1 MEQVIGA
8 EMERREQPDSNH
20 ALAFAEG
27 QRWVEEVTGKKFG
40 QKDFRSALEDG
51 VLLCELV
58 NKIKPG
64 VNKKINRLSTPI
76 AGLDNINVFL
86 KGCQKIGL
94 KEAQLFHPGD
104 LQDLSSRVTV
114 KREETERRLKNVLI
128 TIYWLGRRAQSD
140 PHYNGPYLDLNAFEG
155 LLGQTLIKA
164 LTDSGSLNRSGR
176 DSGYCDIWCAERP
189 EPASPQ
195 FTHRRDDSF
204 DSLDSFGSK
213 SFASLSSDIT
223 LKGSSEGGGSD
234 IEPDNLSSKAMEGPK
249 DDMMLRRVSTSE
261 FKPVVPFNQFL
272 PTKSKP
278 ATYVP
283 APLRKKR
290 AERNEENRRS
300 WASPMFTEPE
310 GSLTSLN
317 RKEPIT
323 KEENVAGSKASEG
336 TSTRG
341 ENGTPRDLGLV
352 CPASDSGS
360 DSEGREPDPVVDD
373 LALRKF
379 GYSISSTRNKLCGL
393 DKDLPPQT
401 QQAASLPSHVTHL
414 MHDDDK
420 CSSNQRLQ
428 TGGSTATSQSLGDES
443 SSEEETVA
451 TPDIEKD
458 DLYARKLIA
467 VGRGTG
473 VTHDRFL
480 PKHWSPEGA
489 EHWKHIQLGSQ
500 KRPWYKQLQY
510 IRRKPAEFP
519 EELEFDTNHCSVIK
533 TRTEQDHA
541 TSFENCCNR
550 EGQLTAQTAKSL
562 PAISQEL
569 AEGPTHNLI
578 EPSLFPLLQVLHA
591 SPNYSE
597 LVDFSVSKPKLD
609 PAAGPRILMQ
619 NRNPHIAE
627 HSNPAT
633 VETDEDLEPDLK
645 NDDMFSRKTGAF
657 CATPD
662 LKSFQAQERSSIGL
676 SDSVE
681 RLIAQE
687 RRDKSVIPDPEKDDV
702 IIRKERD
709 SQTKPLLPS
718 GAPDIYNPVPFPDPS
733 TLPESLRS
741 KFLCPPE
748 RASEGLE
755 ETTADRGALPCPVKD
770 DMLSRRM
777 ALSQANKTVQSC
789 NFAPASCSEED
800 AKKWETIREASR
812 LRYKKRQ
819 LVERLLQKSAGN
831 ESGSKSVNDISA
843 EEGKIPKSLRYEELQ
858 RIRKTLNEQDQQWQS
873 DLAKWKNRR
882 KSYTS
887 DLQKRKEER
896 EEIEK
901 MTSVESVRPTKTYR
915 EMREE
920 RELRQQGS
928 FSSNQRD
935 YRKLN
940 SSDEEAFAEEDKPQR
955 HSYERSHTVA
965 TENPFTFQKREPI
978 SSVRLFHA
986 PVSQAEAELKTT
998 VNSMLEEQSSLPLDT
1013 HQSMDYKVNQPRVS
1027 SSLPRNYQKPNVS
1040 RITPVV
1046 APRPYGTQSN
1056 RLSSLTRS
1064 YPRRDEPAKYNGDV
1078 NGSKGFQAPS
1088 GLPSK
1093 RETAETNESSG
1104 SSKNKAEGAMWLNP
1118 SLKTEEERSVE
1129 VTVASKSENDLFLQS
1144 NFSSKPGNGIF
1155 ARQNYSSKLENDDQ
1169 SQGSSVV
1176 SSNEE
1181 EEEEEEGEEEV
1192 RTPSLRENNF
1202 LHESKPDT
1210 ASSTTSM
1217 NSFTKATSLPTE
1229 MVTTAAMQQRPY
1241 SETRIVINQKPN
1253 SNQDF
1258 GFTADWSTTGVTVKS
1273 IQRGGPAEFCNLE
1286 VGDEISSINGN
1297 NVANMD
1303 HQAWVEAVED
1313 ARETG
1318 KLNMEV
1324 RKYENNSMSAMKFNN
1339 SSEPTR
1345 WEDTKMSSRSQ
1356 TFNKQ
1361 SDFTRS
1367 EEEEKKLAED
1377 SRQNAS
1383 EPISLKNFRRRSQFF
1398 EQGGSEPAINDLQ
1411 IPSISVSSR
1420 WSWNP
1425 EEQRKRQELWQKEQE
1440 RLLQEQYQ
1448 REQERLQEE
1457 WEKARR
1463 EAEQEG
1469 SKYYEEERKIL
1480 QETNT
1485 PRPAFGATDGPSESN
1500 YRFTSRNWKT
1510 SWDDQG
1516 TENELSDED
1525 DGCQS
1530 EDDDEA
1536 RNKEEIRLQEEQAQR
1551 EVAARLAQ
1559 ERKLQEMRERE
1570 RQEQQRLEL
1579 ERQKEELR
1587 QRQQAE
1593 ERARLAEAERAK
1605 EFQSRWSK
1613 SKSTS
1618 ELDEVVP
1625 VQKHGVSAGSLGGVA
1640 QWLLEEEKLRRS
1652 SAKSQDAL
1660 RVELE
1665 IQRMQILNQMKFAD
1679 PERGDLKS
1687 RVPDNAWIKSDAQ
1700 PKTLQQ
1706 KEQPLSQAELERQKI
1721 LQEMRRKTQL
1731 LNDNSWI
1738 RQRSSSV
1745 AINNPASNYGSLRR
1759 GESLDNLDTPRT
1771 KTWGPYSELV
1781 SSSAKE
1787 LSYHPVSTSNRPFV
1801 RPQSATLPPPSSG
1814 SVRTASWAK
1823 SSSVAPST
1831 QSQTTQGGRSI
1842 SGKKICS
1849 YCDSTLGKGAAMIIE
1864 SLGLCYHLHCFKCT
1878 SCSVDLGGTE
1888 SGAEVR
1894 VRNNSLFCNSCYAQY
1909 KAGQLLNH

>member
-1 MEQVIGA
+1 
-8 EMERREQPDSNH
+8 MERKEQSDSNH
-20 ALAFAEG
+20 ASAFAEG

-51 VLLCELV
+51 ILLCELV

-155 LLGQTLIKA
+155 LLGQTLTKA

-176 DSGYCDIWCAERP
+176 DSGYCDIWCAERI

-234 IEPDNLSSKAMEGPK
+234 IEPDDLSSKAMEGPK
-249 DDMMLRRVSTSE
+249 DDMLLRRVSTSE

-300 WASPMFTEPE
+300 WASPMFAETD
-310 GSLTSLN
+310 GSLSSLN
-317 RKEPIT
+317 RKQPIT
-323 KEENVAGSKASEG
+323 NEENAAGSKAAEG
-336 TSTRG
+336 PSTRG

-352 CPASDSGS
+352 CPGSDSGS

-379 GYSISSTRNKLCGL
+379 GYSVSSTRDKLCGL

-401 QQAASLPSHVTHL
+401 QQAASLSGSVTHL
-414 MHDDDK
+414 MHDGDT

-428 TGGSTATSQSLGDES
+428 IGGSAATSQSLGAES

-489 EHWKHIQLGSQ
+489 ENWKHIQLGSQ

-510 IRRKPAEFP
+510 IRRKPPEFP

-533 TRTEQDHA
+533 ARTEQDHA
-541 TSFENCCNR
+541 TSFENWCSSD
-550 EGQLTAQTAKSL
+550 GQLTAQTAKSL

-569 AEGPTHNLI
+569 AEGATHNLI

-591 SPNYSE
+591 SRNYSE

-619 NRNPHIAE
+619 NRNPLLAE
-627 HSNPAT
+627 HSHSVP
-633 VETDEDLEPDLK
+633 VETDEDLEPDLE

-662 LKSFQAQERSSIGL
+662 LKPFHAQEQSSIGL

-681 RLIAQE
+681 KLVAQE
-687 RRDKSVIPDPEKDDV
+687 RRDKTVIPDPEKDDV

-709 SQTKPLLPS
+709 FQTKPSLPS

-755 ETTADRGALPCPVKD
+755 ETTTDRGALPCPVKD

-777 ALSQANKTVQSC
+777 ALSQANKPVQSC

-831 ESGSKSVNDISA
+831 ESGSKSVNDITA
-843 EEGKIPKSLRYEELQ
+843 EEGKIPKSVRYEELQ
-858 RIRKTLNEQDQQWQS
+858 RMRKALNEQDQQWQT

-887 DLQKRKEER
+887 DLQRRKEER

-901 MTSVESVRPTKTYR
+901 MTSAESVKPTKTYR
-915 EMREE
+915 KMREE
-920 RELRQQGS
+920 RELREQES
-928 FSSNQRD
+928 FSGNQSD

-940 SSDEEAFAEEDKPQR
+940 SSDEEVFEEDKPQR
-955 HSYERSHTVA
+955 RFFERSHTVA
-965 TENPFTFQKREPI
+965 TENPFTFQKPEPI
-978 SSVRLFHA
+978 SSVPSLHA
-986 PVSQAEAELKTT
+986 PARRAATELKTT

-1046 APRPYGTQSN
+1046 APRPYGTQSK

-1064 YPRRDEPAKYNGDV
+1064 YPQRDEPAKYNGDV
-1078 NGSKGFQAPS
+1078 NGSKSFQETS

-1093 RETAETNESSG
+1093 REAAETNESTG
-1104 SSKNKAEGAMWLNP
+1104 PSKYKAEGAMWFNP

-1129 VTVASKSENDLFLQS
+1129 VTVASKPENDLFSQS
-1144 NFSSKPGNGIF
+1144 NFPSKTGNGTF

-1169 SQGSSVV
+1169 SQGSSVM

-1181 EEEEEEGEEEV
+1181 EEEEEEEEEV

-1217 NSFTKATSLPTE
+1217 NSFTKAKSLPTE

-1258 GFTADWSTTGVTVKS
+1258 GFMTDWSTTGVTVKS
-1273 IQRGGPAEFCNLE
+1273 IQKGGPAEFCNLE

-1297 NVANMD
+1297 NVAIMD
-1303 HQAWVEAVED
+1303 HQAWVEAIED
-1313 ARETG
+1313 ARKTG
-1318 KLNMEV
+1318 NLNMEV

-1345 WEDTKMSSRSQ
+1345 WEDTMSSRSQ
-1356 TFNKQ
+1356 PFNKQ

-1367 EEEEKKLAED
+1367 EEDEKKLAED

-1425 EEQRKRQELWQKEQE
+1425 EEERKRQELWQKEQE
-1440 RLLQEQYQ
+1440 RLLQEKYQ

-1457 WEKARR
+1457 WEKAQR

-1485 PRPAFGATDGPSESN
+1485 PRPPLGATDGPRESN
-1500 YRFTSRNWKT
+1500 YRFSSRDWMT

-1516 TENELSDED
+1516 TEEELGDEE
-1525 DGCQS
+1525 DGHQS
-1530 EDDDEA
+1530 EDEA

-1570 RQEQQRLEL
+1570 RQEKQRLEL
-1579 ERQKEELR
+1579 ERQKEERR

-1605 EFQSRWSK
+1605 EFQPRW

-1618 ELDEVVP
+1618 ELDEVIP
-1625 VQKHGVSAGSLGGVA
+1625 VQKHGVSAGSVGGVA
-1640 QWLLEEEKLRRS
+1640 QWLLEEEKLRRD

-1687 RVPDNAWIKSDAQ
+1687 RVSDSAWIKSDTQ
-1700 PKTLQQ
+1700 PKTSQQ
-1706 KEQPLSQAELERQKI
+1706 KEQPLSQAEQERQKI

-1745 AINNPASNYGSLRR
+1745 ATKNPASNYGSLRR

-1771 KTWGPYSELV
+1771 STWGPNSELV
-1781 SSSAKE
+1781 NSSAKE
-1787 LSYHPVSTSNRPFV
+1787 SNYHPVSTSNQSFMHR
-1801 RPQSATLPPPSSG
+1801 QSATLPAPSSG

-1831 QSQTTQGGRSI
+1831 QSQTTQGSRSI

-1849 YCDSTLGKGAAMIIE
+1849 YCDSALGKGAAMIIE

>member
-1 MEQVIGA
+1 
-8 EMERREQPDSNH
+8 MERKEQSDSNH
-20 ALAFAEG
+20 ASAFAEG

-51 VLLCELV
+51 ILLCELV

-155 LLGQTLIKA
+155 LLGQTLTKA

-176 DSGYCDIWCAERP
+176 DSGYCDIWCAERI

-234 IEPDNLSSKAMEGPK
+234 IEPDDLSSKAMEGPK
-249 DDMMLRRVSTSE
+249 DDMLLRRVSTSE

-300 WASPMFTEPE
+300 WASPMFAETD
-310 GSLTSLN
+310 GSL
-317 RKEPIT
+317 
-323 KEENVAGSKASEG
+323 
-336 TSTRG
+336 
-341 ENGTPRDLGLV
+341 
-352 CPASDSGS
+352 
-360 DSEGREPDPVVDD
+360 
-373 LALRKF
+373 
-379 GYSISSTRNKLCGL
+379 
-393 DKDLPPQT
+393 
-401 QQAASLPSHVTHL
+401 
-414 MHDDDK
+414 
-420 CSSNQRLQ
+420 
-428 TGGSTATSQSLGDES
+428 
-443 SSEEETVA
+443 
-451 TPDIEKD
+451 
-458 DLYARKLIA
+458 
-467 VGRGTG
+467 
-473 VTHDRFL
+473 
-480 PKHWSPEGA
+480 
-489 EHWKHIQLGSQ
+489 
-500 KRPWYKQLQY
+500 
-510 IRRKPAEFP
+510 
-519 EELEFDTNHCSVIK
+519 
-533 TRTEQDHA
+533 
-541 TSFENCCNR
+541 
-550 EGQLTAQTAKSL
+550 
-562 PAISQEL
+562 
-569 AEGPTHNLI
+569 
-578 EPSLFPLLQVLHA
+578 
-591 SPNYSE
+591 
-597 LVDFSVSKPKLD
+597 
-609 PAAGPRILMQ
+609 
-619 NRNPHIAE
+619 
-627 HSNPAT
+627 
-633 VETDEDLEPDLK
+633 
-645 NDDMFSRKTGAF
+645 SR
-657 CATPD
+657 
-662 LKSFQAQERSSIGL
+662 
-676 SDSVE
+676 
-681 RLIAQE
+681 
-687 RRDKSVIPDPEKDDV
+687 
-702 IIRKERD
+702 
-709 SQTKPLLPS
+709 
-718 GAPDIYNPVPFPDPS
+718 
-733 TLPESLRS
+733 
-741 KFLCPPE
+741 
-748 RASEGLE
+748 
-755 ETTADRGALPCPVKD
+755 
-770 DMLSRRM
+770 
-777 ALSQANKTVQSC
+777 
-789 NFAPASCSEED
+789 
-800 AKKWETIREASR
+800 
-812 LRYKKRQ
+812 
-819 LVERLLQKSAGN
+819 
-831 ESGSKSVNDISA
+831 SKSVNDITA
-843 EEGKIPKSLRYEELQ
+843 EEGKIPKSVRYEELQ
-858 RIRKTLNEQDQQWQS
+858 RMRKALNEQDQQWQT

-887 DLQKRKEER
+887 DLQRRKEER

-901 MTSVESVRPTKTYR
+901 MTSAESVKPTKTYR
-915 EMREE
+915 KMREE
-920 RELRQQGS
+920 RELREQES
-928 FSSNQRD
+928 FSGNQSD

-940 SSDEEAFAEEDKPQR
+940 SSDEEVFEEDKPQR
-955 HSYERSHTVA
+955 RFFERSHTVA
-965 TENPFTFQKREPI
+965 TENPFTFQKPEPI
-978 SSVRLFHA
+978 SSVPSLHA
-986 PVSQAEAELKTT
+986 PARRAATELKTT

-1046 APRPYGTQSN
+1046 APRPYGTQSK

-1064 YPRRDEPAKYNGDV
+1064 YPQRDEPAKYNGDV
-1078 NGSKGFQAPS
+1078 NGSKSFQETS

-1093 RETAETNESSG
+1093 REAAETNESTG
-1104 SSKNKAEGAMWLNP
+1104 PSKYKAEGAMWFNP

-1129 VTVASKSENDLFLQS
+1129 VTVASKPENDLFSQS
-1144 NFSSKPGNGIF
+1144 NFPSKTGNGTF

-1169 SQGSSVV
+1169 SQGSSVM

-1181 EEEEEEGEEEV
+1181 EEEEEEEEEV

-1217 NSFTKATSLPTE
+1217 NSFTKAKSLPTE

-1258 GFTADWSTTGVTVKS
+1258 GFMTDWSTTGVTVKS
-1273 IQRGGPAEFCNLE
+1273 IQKGGPAEFCNLE

-1297 NVANMD
+1297 NVAIMD
-1303 HQAWVEAVED
+1303 HQAWVEAIED
-1313 ARETG
+1313 ARKTG
-1318 KLNMEV
+1318 NLNMEV

-1345 WEDTKMSSRSQ
+1345 WEDTMSSRSQ
-1356 TFNKQ
+1356 PFNKQ

-1367 EEEEKKLAED
+1367 EEDEKKLAED

-1425 EEQRKRQELWQKEQE
+1425 EEERKRQELWQKEQE
-1440 RLLQEQYQ
+1440 RLLQEKYQ

-1457 WEKARR
+1457 WEKAQR

-1485 PRPAFGATDGPSESN
+1485 PRPPLGATDGPRESN
-1500 YRFTSRNWKT
+1500 YRFSSRDWMT

-1516 TENELSDED
+1516 TEEELGDEE
-1525 DGCQS
+1525 DGHQS
-1530 EDDDEA
+1530 EDEA

-1570 RQEQQRLEL
+1570 RQEKQRLEL
-1579 ERQKEELR
+1579 ERQKEERR

-1605 EFQSRWSK
+1605 EFQPRW

-1618 ELDEVVP
+1618 ELDEVIP
-1625 VQKHGVSAGSLGGVA
+1625 VQKHGVSAGSVGGVA
-1640 QWLLEEEKLRRS
+1640 QWLLEEEKLRRD

-1687 RVPDNAWIKSDAQ
+1687 RVSDSAWIKSDTQ
-1700 PKTLQQ
+1700 PKTSQQ
-1706 KEQPLSQAELERQKI
+1706 KEQPLSQAEQERQKI

-1745 AINNPASNYGSLRR
+1745 ATKNPASNYGSLRR

-1771 KTWGPYSELV
+1771 STWGPNSELV
-1781 SSSAKE
+1781 NSSAKE
-1787 LSYHPVSTSNRPFV
+1787 SNYHPVSTSNQSFMHR
-1801 RPQSATLPPPSSG
+1801 QSATLPAPSSG

-1831 QSQTTQGGRSI
+1831 QSQTTQGSRSI

-1849 YCDSTLGKGAAMIIE
+1849 YCDSALGKGAAMIIE